1 MGSAISRPWHLRC
14 AELSVLFNLSILPCF
29 ALSCAPQAC
38 AFICLHI
45 LLTSMIYAAYLCSQH
60 SVLCLRLFSLPPAPV
75 RCQRFLSISL
85 RLPLL
90 ISRREC
96 HASRVRGNSI
106 PSEGLRLPHCYLH
119 VHYRTGCAYVICVNL
134 SFPFLLPQP
143 FSMLHS

>member
-60 SVLCLRLFSLPPAPV
+60 SVLCLRLFSLLPAPV

-85 RLPLL
+85 RLPFL

-96 HASRVRGNSI
+96 HASRVCGNSI
-106 PSEGLRLPHCYLH
+106 PSEG
-119 VHYRTGCAYVICVNL
+119 VEAA
-134 SFPFLLPQP
+134 SLLPP
-143 FSMLHS
+143 CSLPYWLCIRNLRESILPLPSAPTV